1 MLHRISCI
9 ARNCEE
15 RYVVTEVD
23 EEGVKHMYYRNDKD
37 PDGNRIVVYDVEDK
51 DGIDGAEAILKKVQI
66 ARDWLK
72 NEWGVDLDALRQE
85 VQERQATYNIVELR
99 KQVTDIQ

>member
-1 MLHRISCI
+1 
-9 ARNCEE
+9 
-15 RYVVTEVD
+15 
-23 EEGVKHMYYRNDKD
+23 MYYRNDKD

>member
-1 MLHRISCI
+1 MY
-9 ARNCEE
+9 CEE

-23 EEGVKHMYYRNDKD
+23 EEGVTHMYYRNDKD

-99 KQVTDIQ
+99 KQVTEIQ